1 MKNNVN
7 SVKKSVKKKKSKMIF
22 FSFLFVIFA
31 IGLIVSLLEIFFW
44 NNDNNNVLKISE
56 DISKNTEVKTVDDDK
71 NTEVIEDKSLKNDKN
86 NSYWQFIKMPLIDVD
101 IDSLIKQNSDTVGWI
116 NINNTNINYP
126 FVQAKDNKYYLTR
139 AFDKSSNEAGWLFL
153 DYRNSKDFSN
163 KNNIIYGH
171 SRLNKTM
178 FGSLHNVLS
187 SNWYNNKNNHIIR
200 LSTQT
205 ENTMWQI
212 FSVYKVP
219 VETYYL
225 TTDFDNSS
233 SYSKFLKTIKG
244 RSVHSF
250 DVNVSSSDKILTLS
264 TCSNNN
270 KRVVVHAKLIKRSSK

>member
-22 FSFLFVIFA
+22 FSFLFIIFA
-31 IGLIVSLLEIFFW
+31 IGLIISLLEIFFW

-56 DISKNTEVKTVDDDK
+56 DISKNTEVKMVDDDK

-139 AFDKSSNEAGWLFL
+139 AFDKSYNEAGWLFL

-233 SYSKFLKTIKG
+233 SYSKFLKTIKD

>member
-1 MKNNVN
+1 MKN
-7 SVKKSVKKKKSKMIF
+7 SVKKSVKKKKIKMIL
-22 FSFLFVIFA
+22 FSFLFIIFA
-31 IGLIVSLLEIFFW
+31 IGLIISLLEIFFW

-56 DISKNTEVKTVDDDK
+56 DISKNTEVKMVDDDK

-139 AFDKSSNEAGWLFL
+139 AFDKSYNEAGWLFL

-200 LSTQT
+200 LSTQN
-205 ENTMWQI
+205 EKTMWQI

-233 SYSKFLKTIKG
+233 SYSKFLKTIKD

-250 DVNVSSSDKILTLS
+250 GVNVSSSDKILTLS

>member
-1 MKNNVN
+1 MKNNINRNKIIKDKKVKTVLF
-7 SVKKSVKKKKSKMIF
+7 SV
-22 FSFLFVIFA
+22 LFIVFA
-31 IGLIVSLLEIFFW
+31 IGLIISLLQIFFW
-44 NNDNNNVLKISE
+44 SNDNNDILKLSE
-56 DISKNTEVKTVDDDK
+56 DISKNTEVKMIDNDK
-71 NTEVIEDKSLKNDKN
+71 NTEVIGDESLKSDKD

-101 IDSLIKQNSDTVGWI
+101 IDKLIKQNKDTVGWI
-116 NINNTNINYP
+116 NVNNTNINYP
-126 FVQAKDNKYYLTR
+126 FMQTKDNKYYLTH
-139 AFDKSSNEAGWLFL
+139 AFDKSWNDAGWIFL
-153 DYRNSKDFSN
+153 DYRNNKDFSS

-171 SRLNKTM
+171 SRLDKTM

-225 TTDFDNSS
+225 TVDFPSS
-233 SYSKFLKTIKG
+233 SDYSDFLKTIKD
-244 RSVHSF
+244 RSIHSF
-250 DVNVSSSDKILTLS
+250 KVNVSSSDKILTLS

-270 KRVVVHAKLIKRSSK
+270 KRVVVHAKLIKRSYK

>member
-1 MKNNVN
+1 MKNNINRNKIIKDKKVKTVLF
-7 SVKKSVKKKKSKMIF
+7 SV
-22 FSFLFVIFA
+22 LFIVFA
-31 IGLIVSLLEIFFW
+31 IGLIISLLQIFFW
-44 NNDNNNVLKISE
+44 SNDNNDILKLSE
-56 DISKNTEVKTVDDDK
+56 DISKNTEVKMIDNDK
-71 NTEVIEDKSLKNDKN
+71 NTEVIEDESLKSDKD

-101 IDSLIKQNSDTVGWI
+101 IDKLIKQNKDTVGWI
-116 NINNTNINYP
+116 NVNNTNINYP
-126 FVQAKDNKYYLTR
+126 FMQTKDNKYYLTH
-139 AFDKSSNEAGWLFL
+139 AFDKSWNDAGWIFL
-153 DYRNSKDFSN
+153 DYRNNKDFSS

-171 SRLNKTM
+171 SRLDKTM

-225 TTDFDNSS
+225 TVDFPSS
-233 SYSKFLKTIKG
+233 SDYSDFLKTIKD
-244 RSVHSF
+244 RSIHSF
-250 DVNVSSSDKILTLS
+250 KVNVSSSDKILTLS

-270 KRVVVHAKLIKRSSK
+270 KRVVVHAKLIKRSYK

>member
-1 MKNNVN
+1 MKN
-7 SVKKSVKKKKSKMIF
+7 SVKKSVKKKKIKMIL
-22 FSFLFVIFA
+22 FSFLFIIFA
-31 IGLIVSLLEIFFW
+31 IGLIISLLEIFFW

-56 DISKNTEVKTVDDDK
+56 DISKNTEVKMVDDDK

-139 AFDKSSNEAGWLFL
+139 AFDKSYNEAGWLFL

-233 SYSKFLKTIKG
+233 SYSKFLKTIKD

-250 DVNVSSSDKILTLS
+250 GVNVSSSDKILTLS

>member
-1 MKNNVN
+1 MKN
-7 SVKKSVKKKKSKMIF
+7 SVKKSVKKKKIKMIL
-22 FSFLFVIFA
+22 FSFLFIIFA
-31 IGLIVSLLEIFFW
+31 IGLIISLLEIFFW

-56 DISKNTEVKTVDDDK
+56 DISK

-139 AFDKSSNEAGWLFL
+139 AFDKSYNEAGWLFL

-233 SYSKFLKTIKG
+233 SYSKFLKTIKD

-250 DVNVSSSDKILTLS
+250 GVNVSSSDKILTLS

>member
-1 MKNNVN
+1 MKNNIN
-7 SVKKSVKKKKSKMIF
+7 RNKIIKVKKVKTVLFSV
-22 FSFLFVIFA
+22 LFIVFA
-31 IGLIVSLLEIFFW
+31 IGLIISLLQIFFW
-44 NNDNNNVLKISE
+44 SNDNNDILKLSE
-56 DISKNTEVKTVDDDK
+56 DISKNTEVKMIDDDK
-71 NTEVIEDKSLKNDKN
+71 NTEVVEDKSLKNDKD

-101 IDSLIKQNSDTVGWI
+101 IDKLIKQNKDTVGWI
-116 NINNTNINYP
+116 NVNNTNINYP
-126 FVQAKDNKYYLTR
+126 FMQTKDNKYYLTH
-139 AFDKSSNEAGWLFL
+139 AFDKSWNDAGWLFL
-153 DYRNSKDFSN
+153 DYRNNKDFSS

-171 SRLNKTM
+171 SRLDKTM

-225 TTDFDNSS
+225 TIDFPSS
-233 SYSKFLKTIKG
+233 SDYSDFLKTIKG
-244 RSVHSF
+244 RSIHSF
-250 DVNVSSSDKILTLS
+250 KVNVSSSDKILTLS

-270 KRVVVHAKLIKRSSK
+270 KRVVVHAKLIKRGYK

>member
-1 MKNNVN
+1 MKNSVN
-7 SVKKSVKKKKSKMIF
+7 KSVKKKKIKMIL
-22 FSFLFVIFA
+22 FSFLFIIFA
-31 IGLIVSLLEIFFW
+31 IGLIISLLEIFFW

-56 DISKNTEVKTVDDDK
+56 DISKNTEVKMVDDDK

-139 AFDKSSNEAGWLFL
+139 AFDKSYNEAGWLFL

-233 SYSKFLKTIKG
+233 SYSKFLKTIKD

-250 DVNVSSSDKILTLS
+250 GVNVSSSDKILTLS